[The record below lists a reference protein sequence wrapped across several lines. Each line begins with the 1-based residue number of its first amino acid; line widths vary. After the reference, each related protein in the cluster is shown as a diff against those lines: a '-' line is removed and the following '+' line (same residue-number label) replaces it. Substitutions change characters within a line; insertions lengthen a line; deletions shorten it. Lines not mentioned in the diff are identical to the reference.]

1 MQFIVKAKASMLT
14 YQYDNVTNIA
24 YNGSTHVVTISY
36 GESGTA
42 SFNAENYLIYL
53 TKITIGG

>member
-1 MQFIVKAKASMLT
+1 MQVIVKAKASMLT

-36 GESGTA
+36 GESQTA
-42 SFNAENYLIYL
+42 SYNAEDYLIFIS
-53 TKITIGG
+53 KIVIGG

>member
-1 MQFIVKAKASMLT
+1 MQVIVKAKTSMQT

-24 YNGSTHVVTISY
+24 YNGSTHLVTISY

-42 SFNAENYLIYL
+42 SFNAENYLIFIS
-53 TKITIGG
+53 KITIGG